1 MAASFE
7 EFQLWK
13 VDRPQEFLRDRGIPT
28 RGRKEELLALAYGA
42 QFFKIPICLS
52 ATEKER
58 NRAERYCSLL
68 TISDQTLPDPFSDL
82 STVWIGESQGMS
94 EWPPTMYGDLAE
106 YLVQKGERDLRTR
119 LLTDYKEGK
128 AYSYFDSKR
137 LREVYYH
144 KIHADSP
151 YCFVKSECCPS
162 MKVSHEMHKVWICI
176 HKKSGKIISA
186 YCSCFAGYVS

>member
-7 EFQLWK
+7 AFQLWK
-13 VDRPQEFLRDRGIPT
+13 DHKSSSDIEAYQQGEGKKNLLRWLIQLSFSRSQFVCQLQRKKEIGKRGIVHYLPFLT
-28 RGRKEELLALAYGA
+28 KHYQIHSVTCPLDGLV
-42 QFFKIPICLS
+42 
-52 ATEKER
+52 
-58 NRAERYCSLL
+58 SLR
-68 TISDQTLPDPFSDL
+68 
-82 STVWIGESQGMS
+82 

-119 LLTDYKEGK
+119 LLTNYKEGK
-128 AYSYFDSKR
+128 ADSYFDSKR